1 MKVHVPFHSQVGTA
15 RGLRCNARG
24 EDEDDGGADAVSCQT
39 PVATL
44 VEEAMV
50 DDAIS
55 QTEATD
61 RVSGPHYPM
70 SGTVLAWTSRHSA
83 VSVVKVGAVGD
94 DDYAWMA
101 VIVPVVGTL

>member
-1 MKVHVPFHSQVGTA
+1 MGTA

-61 RVSGPHYPM
+61 RVSGPHSPT
-70 SGTVLAWTSRHSA
+70 SWTVLASRHSA
-83 VSVVKVGAVGD
+83 VLVVKVGAVVD
-94 DDYAWMA
+94 DDDAGMT